1 MPLPHRKLALPRLYV
16 YLPSFAPLTFSVE
29 GSYVAVSNLTDTYS
43 FFSRVYDTQDF
54 DRYGLQYINNIA
66 ETKLADTMGCNNAD
80 STVIR
85 YERTVLCGIWT
96 SSAGALACNQYYR
109 ESGHSEGVKAF
120 RVAERGGL
128 GTWAGG

>member
-1 MPLPHRKLALPRLYV
+1 
-16 YLPSFAPLTFSVE
+16 
-29 GSYVAVSNLTDTYS
+29 VAVSNLTDTYS

-109 ESGHSEGVKAF
+109 ESGHSEGGEDVSCRGTRRTRDISR
-120 RVAERGGL
+120 RVTRGGWMPHSAERR
-128 GTWAGG
+128 